1 MAKDPSKPM
10 TRTAALAKR
19 VRARSAWFG
28 GGDAGLLVQ
37 VAQNPRAS
45 VAMVI
50 AAAVVLVCSVLAI
63 WARERPILA
72 AGRVMNDTRV
82 VRVPLEVEDAAATEA
97 AREAARQRTPRVY
110 VADVPVL
117 DEIQRSIEALPRTV
131 AAAKSIEQ
139 VEPTIREQFAM
150 SEKELAAVQAQAVD
164 GQPSGEWIGRVRQ
177 LAGTL
182 RRLPLLDDQTWQK
195 STQEGLHSSV
205 RLVIGAESVLIR
217 RTELVNVD
225 DAKALPEIMAT
236 LARDA
241 GFTGAVRDVVV
252 ARLTLGAKPTYR
264 FDTALTATDQKS
276 SAERIMPIIKMNPV
290 GQVIFARG
298 DVLTPAQLDLAK
310 AEMSR
315 FIAGSEAWRLWLRR
329 LSLVA
334 AVTAIVLA
342 MSGYTALF
350 CPRIRRN
357 PARVAAAAALI
368 TATLAAAVLSTAA
381 DPRLAA
387 LSIVTPSVFLAVIL
401 AIVYEQRVALAFGVL
416 HATLVC
422 VALDQSIGTF
432 AVMITGVGT
441 AVWQLKEIRD
451 RNKFFRVAVTTAL
464 GMGVATILVGLIDR
478 PISEAALE
486 ETFTDGGIAAVGGLL
501 VGGVTLFILPTI
513 ERAFDVTT
521 GMTLI
526 ELRDPKHPLLRE
538 LQQRAPG
545 TYNHSL
551 NVAAIAEAAADA
563 IGANALLTYVGAL
576 YHDIGKMNKPD
587 YFVENQ
593 TPGVNKHDKLS
604 PAMSLLIIV
613 AHVKDGM
620 ELAREFNLP
629 RTIQHFIESHHGT
642 TLVEYFFHRAK
653 KQALEQAR
661 AEGEDPAEAV
671 QVPDEFDY
679 RYPGPKPRTKE
690 TAIVMLSDAI
700 ESTTRT
706 LPEPTPARIEAV
718 VGTIAQARLAD
729 GQFDDCEITLR
740 DVSAICESIT
750 KTLTSIYHGRVTYA
764 STADIARRR
773 A

>member
-1 MAKDPSKPM
+1 MAKESPKPI

-19 VRARSAWFG
+19 VRARSAWLG
-28 GGDAGLLVQ
+28 GGDAGLIVQ
-37 VAQNPRAS
+37 VAQNPRSS
-45 VAMVI
+45 VAMLI
-50 AAAVVLVCSVLAI
+50 AASVVLLCGLMTI

-82 VRVPLEVEDAAATEA
+82 VRVPLEVEDTAATEA

-110 VADVPVL
+110 VADVPAL
-117 DEIQRSIEALPRTV
+117 DEIQRSLEALPRTV
-131 AAAKSIEQ
+131 ASAKSIEQ
-139 VEPTIREQFAM
+139 VEPSIREQFRLD
-150 SEKELAAVQAQAVD
+150 ERELAAVQAQAVD
-164 GQPSGEWIGRVRQ
+164 GQPSGEWIGKVRQ

-217 RTELVNVD
+217 RTEMVNVE
-225 DAKALPEIMAT
+225 DAKSLPELMAT

-241 GFTGAVRDVVV
+241 GFSGSLRDVVV
-252 ARLTLGAKPTYR
+252 ARLSTGARPTYR
-264 FDTALTATDQKS
+264 FDPSLTATDQKNA
-276 SAERIMPIIKMNPV
+276 AERVMPVIKMNPV

-298 DVLTPAQLDLAK
+298 DVLTPAQLDLAR

-315 FIAGSEAWRLWLRR
+315 FISTNEAWRLWLRR

-342 MSGYTALF
+342 MAGYTALF

-357 PARVAAAAALI
+357 PARVGAAAGLI
-368 TATLAAAVLSTAA
+368 TATMAAAVLGTAA

-387 LSIVTPSVFLAVIL
+387 LTVVTPSVFLAVIL

-416 HATLVC
+416 HTTLVC
-422 VALDQSIGTF
+422 IALDQSIGSF

-441 AVWQLKEIRD
+441 AVWQLAEIRD
-451 RNKFFRVAVTTAL
+451 RNKLFRVALTTAV
-464 GMGVATILVGLIDR
+464 GMGLATILVGLIDR
-478 PISEAALE
+478 PISRPALQ
-486 ETFTDGGIAAVGGLL
+486 ETFTDGGIASLGGLL

-513 ERAFDVTT
+513 ERVFGVTT

-563 IGANALLTYVGAL
+563 IGANSLLTYVGAL
-576 YHDIGKMNKPD
+576 YHDIGKMNKPE

-593 TPGVNKHDKLS
+593 APGVNKHDKLS

-629 RTIQHFIESHHGT
+629 RAIQHFIESHHGT
-642 TLVEYFFHRAK
+642 TLVEYFFHRAR

-661 AEGEDPAEAV
+661 AEGEDPADSP
-671 QVPDEFDY
+671 QTPDEFDY
-679 RYPGPKPRTKE
+679 RYPGPKPRTRE
-690 TAIVMLSDAI
+690 AAILMLSDAI

-718 VGTIAQARLAD
+718 VSTIAQARLAD